1 MPLVN
6 AKCTNCGAEL
16 QVDNT
21 KDAAICQ
28 YCGSAYI
35 VEKAI
40 NNYNTVNNIH
50 AGVVNIYGGN
60 SADFVIRGGVLE
72 KYNGA
77 STHVVIPDSV
87 RCIGEKAFMDTYI
100 ESVSIPDSVKSIESE
115 AFFNCRELREIRIP
129 DSVKSIE
136 PRAFFNCRELRE
148 IRIPDGVVEIKDY
161 MFGECTSLSSVVL
174 PNELTRICDSAF
186 KYCKNLASINIPKSI
201 EYIAGYDCFDGCILS
216 EEAFKGCCNLVNVNF
231 EDLETAERLCRHF
244 PFSPIARE
252 KSAEAE
258 KRRVKEEKE
267 SWRRA
272 GVCDLCGGNF
282 KGLITK
288 KCSKCGKN
296 KQY

>member
-6 AKCTNCGAEL
+6 AKCTNCGANL

-40 NNYNTVNNIH
+40 NNYNTVNHIN
-50 AGVVNIYGGN
+50 ANVVNIYGGN

-77 STHVVIPDSV
+77 STHVVVPNSV
-87 RCIGEKAFMDTYI
+87 RCIGEKAFMDTYV
-100 ESVSIPDSVKSIESE
+100 EYVSIPDSVESIEYR
-115 AFFNCRELREIRIP
+115 AFYNCKELRDIHIP
-129 DSVKSIE
+129 DSI
-136 PRAFFNCRELRE
+136 L
-148 IRIPDGVVEIKDY
+148 EIKDSV
-161 MFGECTSLSSVVL
+161 FGRCTSLSYVVL
-174 PNELTRICDSAF
+174 PKQLTRICSGAF
-186 KYCKNLASINIPKSI
+186 KNCLNLASINIPKSI
-201 EYIAGYDCFDGCILS
+201 KDIASYDCFDGCILS
-216 EEAFKGCCNLVNVNF
+216 ERAFDGCTNLVDVNF
-231 EDLETAERLCRHF
+231 EDSETAERLYWHF
-244 PFSPIARE
+244 PYSPIARKKRAETEAREAREAKE
-252 KSAEAE
+252 KEIQ
-258 KRRVKEEKE
+258 KE

-288 KCSKCGKN
+288 KCTRCGKN

>member
-6 AKCTNCGAEL
+6 AKCTNCGANL

-40 NNYNTVNNIH
+40 NNYNTVNHIN
-50 AGVVNIYGGN
+50 ANVVNIYGGN

-100 ESVSIPDSVKSIESE
+100 ESVSIPDSV
-115 AFFNCRELREIRIP
+115 
-129 DSVKSIE
+129 
-136 PRAFFNCRELRE
+136 
-148 IRIPDGVVEIKDY
+148 VEIKEY

-174 PNELTRICDSAF
+174 PNELTRICFRAF
-186 KYCKNLASINIPKSI
+186 KDCKNLASINIPKSI
-201 EYIAGYDCFDGCILS
+201 EYIDGYDCF
-216 EEAFKGCCNLVNVNF
+216 EGCCNLVNVNF
-231 EDLETAERLCRHF
+231 EDLETAERLWRHF
-244 PFSPIARE
+244 PFSPVARE

-258 KRRVKEEKE
+258 KRRVKEEREYQKE

-288 KCSKCGKN
+288 KCTRCGKN

>member
-6 AKCTNCGAEL
+6 AKCTNCGANL

-40 NNYNTVNNIH
+40 NNYNTVNHIN
-50 AGVVNIYGGN
+50 ANVVNIYGGN

-129 DSVKSIE
+129 DSV
-136 PRAFFNCRELRE
+136 
-148 IRIPDGVVEIKDY
+148 VEIKED

-174 PNELTRICDSAF
+174 PNELTRICFRAF
-186 KYCKNLASINIPKSI
+186 KDCKNLASINIPKSI
-201 EYIAGYDCFDGCILS
+201 EYINGYDCF
-216 EEAFKGCCNLVNVNF
+216 EGCCNLVNVNF
-231 EDLETAERLCRHF
+231 EDLETAERLWSHF
-244 PFSPIARE
+244 PFSPVARE

-258 KRRVKEEKE
+258 KRRVKEEREYQKE

-288 KCSKCGKN
+288 KCTRCGKN